1 MRPYCCVCSLPGTTD
16 PLYVTFDSFF
26 RACAC
31 CAAGSLVGS
40 AVTAMVTCL
49 SPSPRNGAESFLSCK
64 YSKDMARMQNDPKP
78 QPNVPYKDMVAAAQ
92 KGLAKSQA
100 IVKKG
105 VAGKYQKKRM
115 AEVAGFETTLRIL
128 EQLGGGG
135 EVEASGGSGNK
146 K

>member
-1 MRPYCCVCSLPGTTD
+1 
-16 PLYVTFDSFF
+16 
-26 RACAC
+26 
-31 CAAGSLVGS
+31 
-40 AVTAMVTCL
+40 
-49 SPSPRNGAESFLSCK
+49 
-64 YSKDMARMQNDPKP
+64 MQNDPKP

-128 EQLGGGG
+128 EQLGG

>member
-1 MRPYCCVCSLPGTTD
+1 MKPLTDCIVPVCP
-16 PLYVTFDSFF
+16 FF
-26 RACAC
+26 RACV

-78 QPNVPYKDMVAAAQ
+78 QPNVPYQDMVAAAQ

-115 AEVAGFETTLRIL
+115 AEVTGFETTLRIL
-128 EQLGGGG
+128 KQLGGGG
-135 EVEASGGSGNK
+135 AEGANGRESGNK